1 MRRYTL
7 VENNPGTA
15 NRWNMTEKAYV
26 VRFKRS
32 ELSTLSVTATS
43 AEIQGDHV
51 VLLNSKGK
59 LAALFLMDLVES
71 LSEFQIHSA
80 D

>member
-1 MRRYTL
+1 
-7 VENNPGTA
+7 
-15 NRWNMTEKAYV
+15 MTEKAYV